1 MFFTKNEIIELE
13 DKKYLVLNSTIV
25 DNEIYYEVSEANLED
40 NTLADNK
47 IFIQAI
53 KEYGTLYIEEVKNE
67 KIINELNE
75 IFKSWCSFSFYS
87 FTKTKN
93 VI

>member
-75 IFKSWCSFSFYS
+75 IFKS
-87 FTKTKN
+87 
-93 VI
+93 